1 MSKKN
6 KDIIILD
13 CGTKVTPF
21 NLKKALRGDDVV
33 CRNGSVVGQLT
44 NFDLGGN
51 GSDLLYGVT
60 DKDNDVTNWGFDGKF
75 SGCFGASSW
84 DLFMLYKEK
93 PKKDKK
99 VKNKDNKKT
108 KRWVNVYRINN
119 YKTNPCEG
127 SNLEVSNSFES
138 KKEAK
143 EGVPD
148 YAKEDGSYIKTIKI
162 TF

>member
-1 MSKKN
+1 MSKKD
-6 KDIIILD
+6 KDVRELD
-13 CGTKVTPF
+13 CGTKVTFF

-33 CRNGSVVGQLT
+33 CRNGSNVNNLT
-44 NFDLGGN
+44 DLF
-51 GSDLLYGVT
+51 
-60 DKDNDVTNWGFDGKF
+60 KDNLKYYCLAGVVNGELKTFDDDGFFCKSIGDCSK
-75 SGCFGASSW
+75 
-84 DLFMLYKEK
+84 DLFMVYKEK

-108 KRWVNVYRINN
+108 KRWVNVYRIND

-148 YAKEDGSYIKTIKI
+148 YAKEDGSYIKTIRIK
-162 TF
+162 F